1 MQQKLATIPNSG
13 GWFYSQRFQ
22 DLEICAAWKMPPTR
36 FYEGLTEQDRSYMRQ
51 YWNAKNGMT
60 SIETFEQAEEYRR
73 QSGKQG

>member
-1 MQQKLATIPNSG
+1 
-13 GWFYSQRFQ
+13 
-22 DLEICAAWKMPPTR
+22 MPPTR